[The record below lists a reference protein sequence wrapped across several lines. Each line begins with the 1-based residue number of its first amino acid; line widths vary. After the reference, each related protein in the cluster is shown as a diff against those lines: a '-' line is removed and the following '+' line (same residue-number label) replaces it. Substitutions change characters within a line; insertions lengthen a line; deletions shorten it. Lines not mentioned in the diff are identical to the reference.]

1 MDTDGNSSKPS
12 PTIAVSVLGTK
23 QVEMR
28 KLELM
33 SLDAQDAELFD
44 ELQETVRTLRRAF
57 DLLAKRQ
64 TLLFQSVQELRE
76 AFEKYVESQSKES

>member
-1 MDTDGNSSKPS
+1 
-12 PTIAVSVLGTK
+12 
-23 QVEMR
+23 MR

-44 ELQETVRTLRRAF
+44 ELQETIRTLRRAF

-64 TLLFQSVQELRE
+64 TLLFQSIQELRE